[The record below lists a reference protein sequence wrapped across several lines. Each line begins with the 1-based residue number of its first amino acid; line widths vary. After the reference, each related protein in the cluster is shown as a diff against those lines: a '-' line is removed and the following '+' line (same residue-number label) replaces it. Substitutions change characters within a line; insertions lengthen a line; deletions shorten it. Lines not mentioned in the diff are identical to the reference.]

1 MLSFIVFVLT
11 VSLFGGG
18 YYWYFSAK
26 KKEDENR
33 RWMEEKKREE
43 ERLLKEQ
50 NEEEERKRLEKEIIA
65 QHKRHM
71 EFLNKK
77 RNEFKESVDA
87 IPEFEITLSG
97 EKHNRNTTIYI
108 EPKNVTKSTSLNK
121 IKDFIAVD
129 VETTGLKVSG
139 NDIIQLSA
147 VKYNNF
153 VAVEKFNT
161 FLKPRK
167 AIPKEAT
174 EINGITDD
182 MVKDAPFFYQIINS
196 FNEFIADY
204 PLVAHNAPFDMKHLY
219 VNGLDSI
226 EGKTVYDTLELSRRL
241 LKGEDSYK
249 LADICE
255 TINIY
260 IYDAHNSIY
269 DSYAAGELFKFLVAE
284 RREISVEE
292 LLGLL
297 E

>member
-11 VSLFGGG
+11 VSLIGGG
-18 YYWYFSAK
+18 YYWYYSAK
-26 KKEDENR
+26 KKEEENR
-33 RWMEEKKREE
+33 RWIEEKKREE
-43 ERLLKEQ
+43 ERLLKERK
-50 NEEEERKRLEKEIIA
+50 EEEERKRREKELVA
-65 QHKRHM
+65 QRKRRM

-77 RNEFKESVDA
+77 KNEFKEQVDA
-87 IPEFEITLSG
+87 IPDFEIAPSG

-121 IKDFIAVD
+121 IKDFVAVD

-147 VKYNNF
+147 VKYNDF

-161 FLKPRK
+161 YIRPRK
-167 AIPKEAT
+167 SIPKEAT

-196 FNEFIADY
+196 FNDFIADY

-255 TINIY
+255 TINIF
-260 IYDAHNSIY
+260 IYAAHNSIY

-284 RREISVEE
+284 RKEMTVEA
-292 LLGLL
+292 LIGLF